1 MLSWADLQNNLNAL
15 DTQFRSAGS
24 TRDVHFCCKLALM
37 ELAGWTEQAMDSII
51 SECASRTLS
60 EPSNKRYCA
69 DSIIKTTYGF
79 EYQKHFRGMMMRLI
93 GLVHVER
100 IERQADPAKLARLEG
115 ALQTLKVLRDPA
127 AHTHING
134 MTPSMNAPSFMIG
147 QLAPISDGLQEIEK
161 ALIAA
166 GF

>member
-1 MLSWADLQNNLNAL
+1 MLSWADLRNNLEAL
-15 DTQFRSAGS
+15 DLQFRNASS
-24 TRDVHFCCKLALM
+24 TRDAHFCCKLALL

-60 EPSNKRYCA
+60 EPSNKQYCA
-69 DSIIKTTYGF
+69 DSIVKNTYGF

-100 IERQADPAKLARLEG
+100 IERQADAAKLARLEA
-115 ALQTLKVLRDPA
+115 ALQTLKILRDPA

-134 MTPSMNAPSFMIG
+134 MTAKMNAPSFMIG
-147 QLAPISDGLQEIEK
+147 QLTPITDGLQEIERV
-161 ALIAA
+161 LIAA
-166 GF
+166 RL